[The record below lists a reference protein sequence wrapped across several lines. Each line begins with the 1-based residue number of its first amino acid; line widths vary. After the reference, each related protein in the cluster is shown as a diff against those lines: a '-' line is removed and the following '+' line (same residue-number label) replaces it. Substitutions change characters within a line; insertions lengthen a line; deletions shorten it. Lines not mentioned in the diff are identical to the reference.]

1 MDKIWIIAR
10 RELAA
15 FFDSLTAYILL
26 AAFLGFSGFFT
37 WLYGADV
44 FLVGQ
49 ASLRVFFG
57 IAFWTLFF
65 FIPAL
70 TMRQLAEENSAG
82 TLELLLTKPVSQLQ
96 IALGKFLG
104 SFILIAIAL
113 ALTLPYYITVANIG
127 HIDHGATICG
137 YIGLLLVSAVYIS
150 IGLFASSLTGNQ
162 IVSFLTAL
170 LIGIFFHLVFGMLG
184 GSMSGF
190 WAEVF
195 YFLSTQ
201 NHFESISRGVIDSRD
216 LLYFLSATG
225 LGLFGT
231 VYVLSQKGAE

>member
-1 MDKIWIIAR
+1 MDKVWTIAR

-37 WLYGADV
+37 WLYGSDI

-82 TLELLLTKPVSQLQ
+82 TLELMLTKPVSPLQ
-96 IALGKFLG
+96 IAGGKFLG
-104 SFILIAIAL
+104 TLMLIGIAL
-113 ALTLPYYITVANIG
+113 AMTLPYYITVANIG
-127 HIDHGATICG
+127 TIDQGATICG
-137 YIGLLLVSAVYIS
+137 YLGLLLVSSAYIS

-162 IVSFLTAL
+162 IVSFLAAL
-170 LIGIFFHLVFGMLG
+170 LIGICFHLLFGMLG
-184 GSMSGF
+184 SSMPGILG
-190 WAEVF
+190 EVF
-195 YFLSTQ
+195 YFLSTVT
-201 NHFESISRGVIDSRD
+201 HFESISRGIIDSRD
-216 LLYFLSATG
+216 ILYFLSITG

-231 VYVLSQKGAE
+231 VYVLSKKGAE